1 MEERDVVI
9 IGGGPAG
16 YAAAIRLSQ
25 LGRKATLIEKEAL
38 GGTCLNRGCI
48 PTMVLAKAVELLEQA
63 KSGKDYGIT
72 FADMA
77 VNFETLSARKNTVIK
92 ILVGGVKSLMQAYNI
107 ELIDGT
113 AQFESPLEIGV
124 VCADGE
130 QKRVAAKKV
139 IIAAGTKAAQ
149 GMLPG
154 DTTGGSIDTQQLLE
168 LPAPPSSILILGGGF
183 VGLTFATILSY
194 LGTTVTLI
202 EESETLLPE
211 IDQEIVDI
219 LRKELKKNKIQVLL
233 GARPVRLDNGP
244 ETGVEIET
252 PGEKISVKAACIVRT
267 GRLPS
272 TDGLGLA
279 GIGIELNEKGGI
291 LTDAT
296 METSVK
302 SVFAAGDITME
313 HMWTPV
319 AYAEGVAAA
328 ENIAGRRTIMDYAA
342 IPCWSNT
349 IPAICG
355 AGMTEAEATA
365 KGYSVRVG
373 RFSLAANGMATI
385 LGRRVGMIKVV
396 TDAKY
401 GQILGVHMVG
411 HNAQELVH
419 EVLVAM
425 KSELTPKDI
434 GNTFHVHPSLSEG
447 FWEVMRA
454 IDGESIHSFSS

>member
-1 MEERDVVI
+1 
-9 IGGGPAG
+9 
-16 YAAAIRLSQ
+16 
-25 LGRKATLIEKEAL
+25 
-38 GGTCLNRGCI
+38 
-48 PTMVLAKAVELLEQA
+48 
-63 KSGKDYGIT
+63 
-72 FADMA
+72 
-77 VNFETLSARKNTVIK
+77 
-92 ILVGGVKSLMQAYNI
+92 
-107 ELIDGT
+107 
-113 AQFESPLEIGV
+113 
-124 VCADGE
+124 
-130 QKRVAAKKV
+130 
-139 IIAAGTKAAQ
+139 
-149 GMLPG
+149 
-154 DTTGGSIDTQQLLE
+154 
-168 LPAPPSSILILGGGF
+168 
-183 VGLTFATILSY
+183 
-194 LGTTVTLI
+194 VTLI

-434 GNTFHVHPSLSEG
+434 GNSFHVHPSLSEG